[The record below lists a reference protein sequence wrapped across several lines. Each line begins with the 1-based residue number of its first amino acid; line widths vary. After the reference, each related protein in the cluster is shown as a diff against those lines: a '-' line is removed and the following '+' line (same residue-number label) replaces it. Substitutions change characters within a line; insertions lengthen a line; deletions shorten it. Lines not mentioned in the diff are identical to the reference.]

1 MDGRRDELDQRF
13 GVDLDDVGTCTN
25 RRPTITPTSIDD
37 TSPTRLRAVGSSR
50 RSGRPF
56 PVGLAFRAGEQLR
69 LLVSAQNLFG
79 TMMPGNREYTPRN
92 TGQHVVHTG
101 GSRASYL
108 QLPVKAV

>member
-1 MDGRRDELDQRF
+1 MTPAPLVFELLGRRADL
-13 GVDLDDVGTCTN
+13 VDL
-25 RRPTITPTSIDD
+25 S
-37 TSPTRLRAVGSSR
+37 
-50 RSGRPF
+50 

-92 TGQHVVHTG
+92 SGQHVVHTG